1 MKNGFKVDGFE
12 GIDAVLQNLPKVTA
26 KASVRRAQKKSLQPV
41 ADDMNAA
48 APVGATHGLSRSY
61 VVGTKL
67 NKRQRGQHRRE
78 SEVETHV
85 GTNDPAGVQ
94 TEFGNEHQAA
104 QPHARPA
111 WNKNKPKVL
120 KTFGDLLWDDVVKT
134 TKRYRKRV
142 AKKGR

>member
-12 GIDAVLQNLPKVTA
+12 GVDAVLQNLPKVTA

-48 APVGATHGLSRSY
+48 APVGATHDLSRSY

-111 WNKNKPKVL
+111 WNKNKSKVL